1 MWVPPCH
8 NVSVQIGLWW
18 EHRFI
23 GLFGRL
29 GGRDGADALPGR
41 SALRAPEFDNLT
53 PWPIPVC
60 FIFGVLQS
68 LSPFLFQASRMLR
81 TSSTRRATSS
91 SRACMESSVAW
102 TDLGSMSCFVEAQPT
117 RWCLQDFPAELR
129 TQSRWWSMQRRLA
142 RMARGRFAVGK
153 GSCWQAGL
161 QGHNHHS
168 GGH

>member
-60 FIFGVLQS
+60 FILGVLQS
-68 LSPFLFQASRMLR
+68 LGPFLFQIGSFLGHILR
-81 TSSTRRATSS
+81 PTPYKVEPTSVLLRS
-91 SRACMESSVAW
+91 
-102 TDLGSMSCFVEAQPT
+102 FVS
-117 RWCLQDFPAELR
+117 F
-129 TQSRWWSMQRRLA
+129 
-142 RMARGRFAVGK
+142 V
-153 GSCWQAGL
+153 
-161 QGHNHHS
+161 
-168 GGH
+168 